1 MNVCIIDQGINHE
14 KRHQIMVQ
22 VGSGF
27 NHLFPGK
34 LFTLEQAKAICNDN
48 NYNIAAIGTVW
59 ECLK

>member
-1 MNVCIIDQGINHE
+1 MNVCIIDQGINHR
-14 KRHQIMVQ
+14 KRYQIMVQ

-48 NYNIAAIGTVW
+48 IAAIGTVW